1 MEENYIL
8 LKFISSADKSNKKKY
23 LKDFLNGSLYMNTLN
38 YFWNE
43 YYLELAKKRR
53 YAEAN
58 GIPFPDKIDMSEHIL
73 SEGQADLFE
82 GVVCNLSAD
91 KLKMD
96 ENFKSALMTDICLR
110 AKGFGYANTLC
121 FYRLMYEEYMQWG
134 LSNYIYQISE
144 RMNNFGEYVVVIDK
158 PEELISKIEK
168 AVKRENYKFICG
180 PVKYRKPKLNGKS
193 ARDGY
198 SMTVKMD
205 DMINLRDYSSSI
217 LNNRTCFD
225 KMDKFSWQNE
235 WRVILYRGEKSVEP
249 YRLEIG
255 NIRDICHWITIDNL
269 ENEIKCCLENG
280 VIKNKING
288 YYGNASKDEVR
299 ELFCELGE
307 NKAELLAV
315 IG

>member
-96 ENFKSALMTDICLR
+96 ENFKSALMTDISLR

-134 LSNYIYQISE
+134 LRNYIYQISE

-168 AVKRENYKFICG
+168 R
-180 PVKYRKPKLNGKS
+180 
-193 ARDGY
+193 
-198 SMTVKMD
+198 
-205 DMINLRDYSSSI
+205 
-217 LNNRTCFD
+217 
-225 KMDKFSWQNE
+225 
-235 WRVILYRGEKSVEP
+235 
-249 YRLEIG
+249 
-255 NIRDICHWITIDNL
+255 
-269 ENEIKCCLENG
+269 
-280 VIKNKING
+280 
-288 YYGNASKDEVR
+288 
-299 ELFCELGE
+299 
-307 NKAELLAV
+307 
-315 IG
+315 

>member
-96 ENFKSALMTDICLR
+96 ENFKSALMTDISLR

-134 LSNYIYQISE
+134 LRNYIYQISE

-288 YYGNASKDEVR
+288 
-299 ELFCELGE
+299 
-307 NKAELLAV
+307 
-315 IG
+315 